1 MEPNDIRFFIKTD
14 ENISTE
20 VGDLIKNH
28 HRLSF
33 VTVSDSDEIIV
44 TCSRHEDYRGSVI
57 GTLVRL
63 ELDGRI
69 KWFKETPMPNHCNCI
84 GCRKETA

>member
-28 HRLSF
+28 HRLF
-33 VTVSDSDEIIV
+33 VTVSDSDRSSSLVADMKTTAGASSNSSGWSLTE
-44 TCSRHEDYRGSVI
+44 GSN
-57 GTLVRL
+57 GS
-63 ELDGRI
+63 
-69 KWFKETPMPNHCNCI
+69 
-84 GCRKETA
+84 